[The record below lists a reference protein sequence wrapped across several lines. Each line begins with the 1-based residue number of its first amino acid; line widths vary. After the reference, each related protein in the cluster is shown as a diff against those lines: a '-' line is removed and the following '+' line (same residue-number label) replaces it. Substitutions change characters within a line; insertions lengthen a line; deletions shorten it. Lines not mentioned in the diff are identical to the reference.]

1 MAAPASTC
9 SNGHLSKPSQLLAG
23 YTGWTWKR
31 LRGHLGNVDVVRQE
45 IASAALVT
53 VRFATPPVQH
63 LQSDFGRC
71 RQLAKDACLR
81 ACLLD

>member
-1 MAAPASTC
+1 
-9 SNGHLSKPSQLLAG
+9 
-23 YTGWTWKR
+23 
-31 LRGHLGNVDVVRQE
+31 LGNVDVVRQE